1 MAFVNTT
8 YSDLLFSDE
17 RKLSLV
23 PPLLPTSSPSEGLFL
38 GPWRFSLAISLYTW
52 RFIFLL

>member
-1 MAFVNTT
+1 MAFANTT

-52 RFIFLL
+52 RFIFLF